1 MTKNITIKVT
11 SAFVVRGEIAMP
23 GTLVEVSI
31 DDAKDLLHRGKAEL
45 ATEADAA
52 LVAPRPLSVGETVAD
67 DETEDAPLELTEDA
81 PVKPGK
87 GKR

>member
-1 MTKNITIKVT
+1 MYKTITIKVA

-23 GTLVEVSI
+23 GSLVEVSI
-31 DDAKDLLHRGKAEL
+31 EDAKDLLHRGKAEL

-52 LVAPRPLSVGETVAD
+52 LVAPRPLSVGATVAD
-67 DETEDAPLELTEDA
+67 DEIEDAPIELTEDA
-81 PVKPGK
+81 PAKPGK